1 MDNKNKEILEIHHR
15 RYACKSY
22 DGNRKVS
29 DEDFATIIESGR
41 LSPSSYGLEPW
52 KFLLLKNGEMKEDF
66 KEFAW
71 GAINSINGASH
82 IVILLAKKGVTGTDS
97 HTLYINEIKGYD
109 EDMIKMR
116 ADRFK
121 VFQKDD
127 LKLLESDRALF
138 DWASKQT
145 YIAMAN
151 MMTTAAFLGIDSCP
165 IEGFNREKL
174 DNYLSDKGILDLNEW
189 GVSVMV
195 SFGYRNEDITPKTRR
210 PVEEM
215 FEVID

>member
-1 MDNKNKEILEIHHR
+1 
-15 RYACKSY
+15 
-22 DGNRKVS
+22 
-29 DEDFATIIESGR
+29 
-41 LSPSSYGLEPW
+41 
-52 KFLLLKNGEMKEDF
+52 
-66 KEFAW
+66 
-71 GAINSINGASH
+71 
-82 IVILLAKKGVTGTDS
+82 
-97 HTLYINEIKGYD
+97 
-109 EDMIKMR
+109 
-116 ADRFK
+116 
-121 VFQKDD
+121 
-127 LKLLESDRALF
+127 
-138 DWASKQT
+138 
-145 YIAMAN
+145 MAN

>member
-1 MDNKNKEILEIHHR
+1 MSKNKEIIEVFNR
-15 RYACKSY
+15 RYACKKY
-22 DGNRKVS
+22 DKTKVVP
-29 DEDFATIIESGR
+29 DEDFKTIIEAAH
-41 LSPSSYGLEPW
+41 LSPSSFGLEPW
-52 KFLLLKNGEMKEDF
+52 KFVLIKNEKMLNDMR
-66 KEFAW
+66 EFAW
-71 GAINSINGASH
+71 GALNSLDGASH
-82 IVILLAKKGVTGTDS
+82 ILMVLAKKCVTAESKDFENTFR
-97 HTLYINEIKGYD
+97 NIKKVSD
-109 EDMIKMR
+109 DIFDMTK
-116 ADRFK
+116 DKFSK
-121 VFQKDD
+121 FQKEH
-127 LKLLESDRALF
+127 LKLLENERTLF

-174 DNYLSDKGILDLNEW
+174 DKYLSDKGILDLNEW